1 MVTSTAVGN
10 IRSVRDLD
18 VYEAAMDA
26 AMEIL
31 ELTKELPEEE
41 TYSMIDQMRRS
52 SRSVCA
58 NLSEAWRRRRS
69 VDFFRSKLGD
79 TESEAAEPRVWI
91 EFAYRCE
98 YVIADVAQ
106 DLDHQCDQIVG
117 QLVHMI
123 ANAEDWKIRE

>member
-1 MVTSTAVGN
+1 MRGLLGRGDVECNRLVTSTAMGN

-31 ELTKELPEEE
+31 ELTKEFPEEE

-69 VDFFRSKLGD
+69 VASFGQNWV
-79 TESEAAEPRVWI
+79 TPRARRQSPAFGSSSRI
-91 EFAYRCE
+91 GAST
-98 YVIADVAQ
+98 
-106 DLDHQCDQIVG
+106 
-117 QLVHMI
+117 
-123 ANAEDWKIRE
+123 